1 MSVAPDVAA
10 LPEGAVADPVAS
22 AVAVADPV
30 ASAVAGALRFDRS
43 TLVQIIDR
51 LEDRGLVMREVSAH
65 DRRSYALKLTGVGSE
80 TLAELKKLALD
91 QDAAL
96 AEDLS
101 DQEREDLMGLLRRI
115 YDAPGS

>member
-1 MSVAPDVAA
+1 
-10 LPEGAVADPVAS
+10 
-22 AVAVADPV
+22 
-30 ASAVAGALRFDRS
+30 
-43 TLVQIIDR
+43 
-51 LEDRGLVMREVSAH
+51 MREVSAH
-65 DRRSYALKLTGVGSE
+65 DRRSHALKLTEAGGE
-80 TLAELKKLALD
+80 TLVGLKKEALD